1 MSDFPRRGAK
11 KLDFRPPGWA
21 EGGCAKAW
29 AFLSFSM
36 EVLQREVDGGF
47 QPHRRRRMYMSK
59 MIESEPTPDDLD
71 VVVEFGGNISAFDR
85 R

>member
-1 MSDFPRRGAK
+1 
-11 KLDFRPPGWA
+11 
-21 EGGCAKAW
+21 
-29 AFLSFSM
+29 M